1 MTPVLASGPP
11 SSLARMRL
19 RLGPSTLRST
29 PMNWTLN
36 SSMWSPSNTVRP
48 TPIIP
53 GRISSTGMRVGDA
66 DTVRMDN
73 AASAK
78 ARTAGRQ
85 CMGKGPQLCR
95 LVVGGL
101 DNDYSGPRA
110 RGPAAANLRLDSL
123 PEGLVA
129 FSNFFTVTSILSP
142 MPATVLTPADLHRPA
157 GVSGAGAYEGW
168 WWFYTNRSEGAPLG

>member
-1 MTPVLASGPP
+1 MPAIGSFENAPSEYDTAPTMRPSTYTGLPLIPAMTPVLASGPP

-129 FSNFFTVTSILSP
+129 
-142 MPATVLTPADLHRPA
+142 
-157 GVSGAGAYEGW
+157 
-168 WWFYTNRSEGAPLG
+168 